1 MQNVKFYA
9 GYMKVMLEV
18 FELEYVDIEDN
29 LPIGRQKECWKKWSQ
44 ETLHHFNCLNSIR
57 TLRLWTQA
65 CG

>member
-1 MQNVKFYA
+1 
-9 GYMKVMLEV
+9 MKVMLEV